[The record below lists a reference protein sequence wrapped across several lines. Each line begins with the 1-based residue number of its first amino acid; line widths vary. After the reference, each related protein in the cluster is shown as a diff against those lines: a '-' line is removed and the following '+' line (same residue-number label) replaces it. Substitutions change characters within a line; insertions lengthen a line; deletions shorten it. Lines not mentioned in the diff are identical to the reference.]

1 MGEAPSYGI
10 ATGNRFAMVD
20 IGDDIEDP
28 AEFYNLI
35 EQSNAAKKAESKKK
49 KEQKRRD
56 LYKKKEHNRTRYVI
70 TVLYFDILMWEE
82 ETTIEIE
89 VQILDEKLRYKC
101 KII

>member
-35 EQSNAAKKAESKKK
+35 EQSNAAKKDEKKKK
-49 KEQKRRD
+49 KEKKPE
-56 LYKKKEHNRTRYVI
+56 KKKEEEKKPEKKGSSWSHQFRIYMLVDGVRMLSLPHALKILNVQTFRYP
-70 TVLYFDILMWEE
+70 
-82 ETTIEIE
+82 
-89 VQILDEKLRYKC
+89 
-101 KII
+101 

>member
-35 EQSNAAKKAESKKK
+35 EQSNAAKKDEKKKK
-49 KEQKRRD
+49 KEKKPE
-56 LYKKKEHNRTRYVI
+56 KKKEEEKKPEKKGSSWSHQFRIYMALQLVIWQVYMCTYVH
-70 TVLYFDILMWEE
+70 
-82 ETTIEIE
+82 
-89 VQILDEKLRYKC
+89 
-101 KII
+101 

>member
-49 KEQKRRD
+49 KEKKPE
-56 LYKKKEHNRTRYVI
+56 KKKEEEKKPEKKG
-70 TVLYFDILMWEE
+70 LYSISVFLNLSFLIVRDASHSFA
-82 ETTIEIE
+82 
-89 VQILDEKLRYKC
+89 QF
-101 KII
+101 

>member
-35 EQSNAAKKAESKKK
+35 EQSNAAKKDEKKKK
-49 KEQKRRD
+49 KEKKPE
-56 LYKKKEHNRTRYVI
+56 KKKE
-70 TVLYFDILMWEE
+70 EE
-82 ETTIEIE
+82 KKP
-89 VQILDEKLRYKC
+89 EKKGQLHIFAHHC
-101 KII
+101 AGIVPIFV